1 MEDNKTNEER
11 RRFPR
16 IPKAVTVEVVKLLFP
31 LPTKPDSV
39 ALGKDISGGGIS
51 FNSDM
56 PFDAGTS
63 LSLKIHLKGLA
74 EHRKPHSYLVDIAQS
89 QPLTALGEVMW
100 CRPNSQTGGWDVG
113 IQFTNIYEDDFKAL
127 KQYLEHS

>member
-11 RRFPR
+11 RSFPR
-16 IPKAVTVEVVKLLFP
+16 IPKAVTVEVIKLLFP

-51 FNSDM
+51 FTSDM
-56 PFDAGTS
+56 PFDIGSS

-89 QPLTALGEVMW
+89 QPLAALGEVVW
-100 CRPNSQTGGWDVG
+100 CRPSSESGRYDVG
-113 IQFTNIYEDDFKAL
+113 LHFTNIYEDDFKAL
-127 KQYLEHS
+127 MQYLESS